1 MASVL
6 HMADEKRPK
15 ETEQKSPQPPQP
27 QKGSDPKQSSR
38 TPESEPPKEKRR
50 DDL

>member
-1 MASVL
+1 
-6 HMADEKRPK
+6 MADEKRPK
-15 ETEQKSPQPPQP
+15 ENEQP
-27 QKGSDPKQSSR
+27 KGLDPKKSSR